1 MPLGSFAQALNVGSE
16 SIEWTRIG
24 SIRHSKENFIF
35 QYIYIRPITH
45 SPHLC
50 FSVPS
55 TIILISWGGF
65 CNGFFKRK
73 TRQANDRRM
82 FNWFWIVVNLRLL
95 SIDHRTEWETL
106 NMCSGL
112 FPRRDHNFIQPLI
125 FTWGNPKHMTRWLKL
140 CVHKLPSRRGQQWTN
155 GEKKF
160 YRTRC
165 GLRASLYNTRFISCP
180 RPTSCHKTRFAY
192 PK

>member
-24 SIRHSKENFIF
+24 SIRHSVENFIF

-55 TIILISWGGF
+55 IIILISWGGF
-65 CNGFFKRK
+65 CNGVFKRK
-73 TRQANDRRM
+73 TRQTKDRRM

-140 CVHKLPSRRGQQWTN
+140 CVHKLPSSWSTMDEWR
-155 GEKKF
+155 EEV
-160 YRTRC
+160 
-165 GLRASLYNTRFISCP
+165 L
-180 RPTSCHKTRFAY
+180 
-192 PK
+192 